1 MDKIEAIVDAIGNLN
16 GTTNPEA
23 DAYKLRNPLLI
34 KSFARPG
41 KHIID
46 EKGRRVFESYL
57 AGYKAATFDVQLKVS
72 GKSRA
77 GLKPTDTITALL
89 GVYGLKEKLAI
100 DRVVN
105 FLKKA
110 LQDKQITANTPLSYF
125 MPEEKTD
132 KPKESND

>member
-1 MDKIEAIVDAIGNLN
+1 MNKIESIVDAIGNLN
-16 GTTNPEA
+16 GTNNPES
-23 DAYKLRNPLLI
+23 DCYKLRNPLLI

-46 EKGRRVFESYL
+46 DKGRRVFDSFL
-57 AGYKAATFDVQLKVS
+57 AGYKAATFDVQLKAS

-100 DRVVN
+100 DKVVN
-105 FLKKA
+105 FLKRA
-110 LQDKQITANTPLSYF
+110 LNDTQINANTPLSYF
-125 MPEEKTD
+125 EEV
-132 KPKESND
+132 KEVKET

>member
-1 MDKIEAIVDAIGNLN
+1 MNKIESIVDAIGNLN
-16 GTTNPEA
+16 GTNNPES
-23 DAYKLRNPLLI
+23 DCYKLRNPLLI

-46 EKGRRVFESYL
+46 DKGRRVFESFL
-57 AGYKAATFDVQLKVS
+57 AGYKAATFDVQLKAS

-89 GVYGLKEKLAI
+89 GVYGLKEKLAT
-100 DRVVN
+100 DKVVN

-110 LQDKQITANTPLSYF
+110 LQDTTISANTPLSYF
-125 MPEEKTD
+125 IEEAKKEETD
-132 KPKESND
+132 GR

>member
-1 MDKIEAIVDAIGNLN
+1 MNKIEAIVDAIGNLN
-16 GTTNPEA
+16 GTNNPES

-46 EKGRRVFESYL
+46 DKGRRVFESYL
-57 AGYKAATFDVQLKVS
+57 AGYKAATFDAQLKVS

-77 GLKPTDTITALL
+77 GLKPTDTLTNLL

-100 DRVVN
+100 DKVTN

-110 LQDKQITANTPLSYF
+110 LVDKTITANTPLSYF
-125 MPEEKTD
+125 LDAEITD
-132 KPKESND
+132 AR